1 MGGEVGNMAD
11 MLKERL
17 NAEMCPGGET
27 WRRRGWASPR
37 QAYSTC
43 VVCDT
48 LTYGRCGDYLQRLR
62 ALRRLQL
69 QHLIRRQRQEGPV
82 PRLTLEIPYT
92 ADGAVIFALLSR
104 GSVKGGRMAA
114 RPRIN
119 HKWEG
124 KIASR
129 HVRRCTLS
137 GE

>member
-1 MGGEVGNMAD
+1 MQECAQAVKRGGDVVG
-11 MLKERL
+11 LRL
-17 NAEMCPGGET
+17 GKHTAH
-27 WRRRGWASPR
+27 ASC
-37 QAYSTC
+37 A
-43 VVCDT
+43 T

-104 GSVKGGRMAA
+104 GSVRGGRMAA

-129 HVRRCTLS
+129 HVHRCTLS